1 MSRDVFLRLQDIR
14 QAIEA
19 TYRLTEGLDRAAL
32 ERDEARYSACMYR
45 ILNVAEAA
53 NFIPQPLRDKYPQI
67 EWRNLID
74 MGNLLRHQYF
84 RAEADVVWN
93 TVHIEF
99 PKLLAVVGRM
109 FEDFAQEWTS

>member
-14 QAIEA
+14 QAIAA
-19 TYRLTEGLDRAAL
+19 TYRLTDGLDKAAL
-32 ERDEARYSACMYR
+32 ERDEARYSACMFR

-53 NFIPQPLRDKYPQI
+53 KFIPEPLRGKYPQI

-93 TVHIEF
+93 TVHSEF
-99 PKLLAVVGRM
+99 PKLLKVVDQM
-109 FEDFAQEWTS
+109 FEDLAQSVD